1 MNKCLGLI
9 CSVLAVALPPTSSAV
24 AQLANA
30 PVYANPTISGVRI
43 AGDYA
48 FGVNE
53 ESGKNSTFAARG
65 QIGVSKVILGA
76 GIGVVDLAQT
86 NEATYMVSLAVR
98 PVGGGG
104 RLVAVAVQAGI
115 GFTEASVTGFA
126 DALKTVDIPVSV
138 ALGLHVPLIAAQV
151 QPWVAPRY
159 TFRRQSLGNDS
170 DNRNHFGVSAGIDAR
185 LLMGLGAQV
194 AVDFQSIP
202 ELTGGATFDD
212 AKLQPFL
219 ASIGLHFGI

>member
-1 MNKCLGLI
+1 MNKCLTSI
-9 CSVLAVALPPTSSAV
+9 CSVLAVVFVTTSSAV
-24 AQLANA
+24 AQLSNV

-48 FGVNE
+48 FGVND

-76 GIGVVDLAQT
+76 GIGVVDLAET
-86 NEATYMVSLAVR
+86 NEATYMASVAVR
-98 PVGGGG
+98 PVSSSQ
-104 RLVAVAVQAGI
+104 LVAIAVQAGI
-115 GFTEASVTGFA
+115 GFTEASVAGFS

-159 TFRRQSLGNDS
+159 TFRRQSLGDDS
-170 DNRNHFGVSAGIDAR
+170 DNRNHFAVSAGVDAR

-212 AKLQPFL
+212 VKRRPFL
-219 ASIGLHFGI
+219 ASVGLHFGI